1 MYGIFRSEYGETGPN
16 GECIQVMAY
25 NIDAIVQQV
34 SSLTGAPMERV
45 ASALERNQSFA
56 LFQDGLIRAVQQD
69 IEKENSTGI

>member
-1 MYGIFRSEYGETGPN
+1 MAFFRSEYCEDGPN
-16 GECIQVMAY
+16 RERIQVMAY

-45 ASALERNQSFA
+45 ASVLERNQSFS
-56 LFQDGLIRAVQQD
+56 LFQDGLMRAVQQD

>member
-1 MYGIFRSEYGETGPN
+1 MAFFRSEYGEDGPN
-16 GECIQVMAY
+16 GERIRVMAY

-45 ASALERNQSFA
+45 ASVLERSQSFS
-56 LFQDGLIRAVQQD
+56 LFQDGLMRAVQQD